1 MTRPFDPKTLP
12 FYITLPSP
20 CPYLPGE
27 MERKIFTPLD
37 PLNGPYL
44 NDYLTH
50 SGFRRSQN
58 VIYRPAC
65 ETCHSCKSLRVLT
78 KEFKPNKSFRRIS
91 KRNADLTREVTES
104 FATHEQYT
112 LLRSYLN
119 DRHKEGGMSDMD
131 FDRYELMVEDCAAQ
145 TDVVEYRSENGRL
158 IACCITDTLR
168 DGMSMVYSFFDPS
181 LTKRSLGSYMILDH
195 IQMCVETGLDYLYL
209 GYWVKNSQKMEY
221 KSRFTPYEIL
231 GKNGWYNEEKMF
243 RFGD

>member
-1 MTRPFDPKTLP
+1 MTHPFDPKTLP

-65 ETCHSCKSLRVLT
+65 ETCQSCKSLRVLAS
-78 KEFKPNKSFRRIS
+78 EFKPSSSFRRID
-91 KRNADLTREVTES
+91 RLNADLTREVTEA
-104 FATHEQYT
+104 FATHEQFT
-112 LLRSYLN
+112 LLRTYLN
-119 DRHKEGGMSDMD
+119 SRHKEGGMSDMD
-131 FDRYELMVEDCAAQ
+131 FERYELMVEDCAAH
-145 TDVVEYRSENGRL
+145 TEIVEYREEGGRL

-168 DGMSMVYSFFDPS
+168 DGLSMVYSFFDPAAK
-181 LTKRSLGSYMILDH
+181 KRSLGTYMILDH
-195 IQMCVETGLDYLYL
+195 IDLCVSENLPFLYL
-209 GYWVKNSQKMEY
+209 GYWVENSTKMDY
-221 KSRFTPYEIL
+221 KARFMPNQLL
-231 GKNGWYNEEKMF
+231 GKKGWA
-243 RFGD
+243 

>member
-1 MTRPFDPKTLP
+1 MTQPFDPKTLP

-65 ETCHSCKSLRVLT
+65 ETCQSCKSLRVLAG
-78 KEFKPNKSFRRIS
+78 KFKPNAGFRRIN
-91 KRNADLTREVTES
+91 RMNADLTREVTEA
-104 FATHEQYT
+104 FATHEQFT

-119 DRHKEGGMSDMD
+119 NRHKEGGMSDMD
-131 FDRYELMVEDCAAQ
+131 FERYELMVEDCAAH
-145 TDVVEYRSENGRL
+145 TEVIEYREESGKL

-168 DGMSMVYSFFDPS
+168 DGLSMVYSFFDPKAK
-181 LTKRSLGSYMILDH
+181 KRSLGTYMILDH
-195 IQMCVETGLDYLYL
+195 IDLCVHENLEFLYL
-209 GYWVKNSQKMEY
+209 GYWVKNSTKMDY
-221 KSRFTPYEIL
+221 KARFAPYEL
-231 GKNGWYNEEKMF
+231 LDKNGWILKEE
-243 RFGD
+243 